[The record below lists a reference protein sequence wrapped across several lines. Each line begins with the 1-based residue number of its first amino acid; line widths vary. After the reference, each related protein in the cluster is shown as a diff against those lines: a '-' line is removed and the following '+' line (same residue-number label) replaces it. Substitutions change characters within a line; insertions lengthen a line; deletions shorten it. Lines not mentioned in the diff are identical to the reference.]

1 MERRMSEE
9 KKYDRSLLWF
19 SLITVVVAVILVLL
33 ISNVLNFY

>member
-1 MERRMSEE
+1 MSEE